1 MTERSVTHATFCLE
15 RSYQASPQRVFHA
28 FADPEAKARWF
39 AGPEEWVAA
48 VAEVDFRVGGRETN
62 VRGSKGGPV
71 SRFDAIYQDIVPN
84 ERIMFSYD
92 MHLDDRRISVSLTTI
107 EFKPEGSGTRLVF
120 TEQGAYLDGWDNP
133 ADREEGTAGWLDA
146 LGAELERQK
155 SHA

>member
-1 MTERSVTHATFCLE
+1 M
-15 RSYQASPQRVFHA
+15 
-28 FADPEAKARWF
+28 
-39 AGPEEWVAA
+39 
-48 VAEVDFRVGGRETN
+48 
-62 VRGSKGGPV
+62 

-107 EFKPEGSGTRLVF
+107 EFKPEGSGTRLAF

-133 ADREEGTAGWLDA
+133 ADREEGTAGLLDA
-146 LGAELERQK
+146 LGAELEREK